1 MSILPVKSNG
11 RVLYCV
17 WWCGNMAGAIA
28 SSLHV
33 WPVGRGEVAALIRT
47 ALYELDET
55 GLQCSIA
62 LPLGV
67 GGRQERLS

>member
-1 MSILPVKSNG
+1 
-11 RVLYCV
+11 
-17 WWCGNMAGAIA
+17 MASAIA
-28 SSLHV
+28 SSLRV
-33 WPVGRGEVAALIRT
+33 WPVGGGEVAALIRT
-47 ALYELDET
+47 TLYELDET